1 MSQAM
6 LPPDTTY
13 WQFYSGRM
21 KALIFEGAF
30 FQNRI
35 GGKPQSRYAGY
46 HAGFGHTLRMGSA
59 DGLDRVNAY
68 GDLSAFSDADLNDI
82 AVAAAALCQTPI
94 ALVSILDQDR
104 LWFSARVGTDQPFG
118 PLANSGCGQVIAR
131 KVPVVIPDMLA
142 DPYTQKNTLVCGVPG
157 LRFYA
162 GYPLFDTQGRVVGT
176 LCVVD
181 LETRSDGLSSHQKDG
196 LAALARQSMRLM
208 DLRQASVTQERR
220 FTAQQLRSQRAA
232 KRVREAE
239 AERRH
244 ALEKYALQ
252 QAAGAAGGIGIY
264 EYDLV
269 SGDITVSPEVC
280 RIAGIDLIPTLSAE
294 QWIALIHPDDK
305 VTIPTL
311 NRILEGT
318 APLRLQYRIL
328 RASDGKERWVLRQG
342 ILDHDEAGRPI
353 RLIGTLQDVT
363 PERNATARL
372 TTLLAIGDALRTAET
387 RQKALQETCQLLG
400 NRLDAQ
406 RVGFARISMR
416 EERFTVEQSWCAAEM
431 PPINGEF
438 SFEAFR
444 HTSDFLRGGSVFILD
459 DITHTSW
466 MSVEQAA
473 YQSVN
478 VIAQVLVPKIRGG
491 DLTGCLF
498 VHSSQPREWTVDE
511 TSFIRTAADRIFAGL
526 DEWDTLSR
534 QDLINHEILHR
545 LKNTLSI
552 VQSLAHQGFRGVE
565 DQSAL
570 TTFTARLIALG
581 SAHDQLMRR
590 NWQSTDLASLTVAV
604 MTPLGLEGRVK
615 VNGPFLCLGPDTATS
630 FSMVLHELATNALKH
645 GALSVSDG
653 IVSLNWT
660 VEGYGPESAMM
671 LTWQETDGPSVT
683 VPNRTGF
690 GIRLLQAGLGHQ
702 GKTEL
707 HYDPEGLRVEMTA
720 SIISMASH

>member
-1 MSQAM
+1 M
-6 LPPDTTY
+6 
-13 WQFYSGRM
+13 
-21 KALIFEGAF
+21 GA
-30 FQNRI
+30 
-35 GGKPQSRYAGY
+35 
-46 HAGFGHTLRMGSA
+46 A
-59 DGLDRVNAY
+59 DRLDRVNPY
-68 GDLSAFSDADLNDI
+68 GDLAAFSDPDLNDI

-94 ALVSILDQDR
+94 ALISILDQER

-118 PLANSGCGQVIAR
+118 PLANSGCGQVIAL
-131 KVPVVIPDMLA
+131 KVPVVIPDLLA
-142 DPYTQKNTLVCGVPG
+142 DPHTQKNTLVCGTPG

-162 GYPLFDTQGRVVGT
+162 GYPLFDTQGKVVGT

-181 LETRSDGLSSHQKDG
+181 LATRPNGLSSPQKDG

-208 DLRQASVTQERR
+208 DLRQAAVTQERR
-220 FTAQQLRSQRAA
+220 LTAQQLRSQRAA
-232 KRVREAE
+232 KRAREAE

-280 RIAGIDLIPTLSAE
+280 RIAGLTQTPTLSAE
-294 QWIALIHPDDK
+294 QWVTLIHPDDK
-305 VTIPTL
+305 ATVPTL

-328 RASDGKERWVLRQG
+328 RSDDGKERWVLRQG
-342 ILDHDEAGRPI
+342 ILDHDETGRPI

-387 RQKALQETCQLLG
+387 RQQALEEICQLMG
-400 NRLDAQ
+400 NRLNVQ

-416 EERFTVEQSWCAAEM
+416 DERFTVEQSWCATDI
-431 PPINGEF
+431 PPISGEF

-466 MSVEQAA
+466 MNVEQEA
-473 YQSVN
+473 YQAVQ
-478 VIAQVLVPKIRGG
+478 VVAQVLVPKIKGG
-491 DLTGCLF
+491 ELTGCLF
-498 VHSSQPREWTVDE
+498 VHCSQAREWTVDE
-511 TSFIRTAADRIFAGL
+511 TSFIRTAADRIFAGV
-526 DEWDTLSR
+526 DEWDTIAR

-570 TTFTARLIALG
+570 ATFTARLIALG
-581 SAHDQLMRR
+581 SAHDLLMKR
-590 NWQSTDLASLTVAV
+590 NWRSTDLASLAAGVLA
-604 MTPLGLEGRVK
+604 PLGMKERVK

-630 FSMVLHELATNALKH
+630 FSMVFHELATNALKH
-645 GALSVSDG
+645 GALNAPDG
-653 IVSLNWT
+653 LVDLSWT
-660 VEGYGPESAMM
+660 TEGYGPETTMI
-671 LTWQETDGPSVT
+671 LIWREIDGPLVT
-683 VPNRTGF
+683 RPTQTGF
-690 GIRLLQAGLGHQ
+690 GIRLLKAGLGHQ
-702 GKTEL
+702 GTTEI
-707 HYDPEGLRVEMTA
+707 HYDAEGLRVEMTA
-720 SIISMASH
+720 STVSMARQ